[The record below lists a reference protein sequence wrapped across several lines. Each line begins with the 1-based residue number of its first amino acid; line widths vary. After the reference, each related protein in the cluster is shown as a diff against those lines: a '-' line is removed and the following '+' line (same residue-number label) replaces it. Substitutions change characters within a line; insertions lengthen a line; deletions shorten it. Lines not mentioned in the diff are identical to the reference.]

1 MQTPLNLIQQ
11 YVKIQVL
18 TKWSL
23 SQQREVGLTLEKS
36 VTAFHHIIDN
46 RMKKKTYIIISL
58 YAEKALDKS
67 KH

>member
-1 MQTPLNLIQQ
+1 ML
-11 YVKIQVL
+11 KKQVL
-18 TKWSL
+18 IKWRL
-23 SQQREVGLTLEKS
+23 SQQREVGLTLEKP

-58 YAEKALDKS
+58 YTEKSTDKS

>member
-11 YVKIQVL
+11 YVKKQVL

-23 SQQREVGLTLEKS
+23 SQQRQVGLILEKS
-36 VTAFHHIIDN
+36 VTAFYHIIDN
-46 RMKKKTYIIISL
+46 TMKKKTYIIISL

>member
-1 MQTPLNLIQQ
+1 ML
-11 YVKIQVL
+11 KKQVL
-18 TKWSL
+18 IKWRL

-46 RMKKKTYIIISL
+46 RMKRKTYIIISL
-58 YAEKALDKS
+58 YAEKSTDKS

>member
-18 TKWSL
+18 TKWSS
-23 SQQREVGLTLEKS
+23 SQQREVGLALEKS